1 MVVGVLAGLF
11 CGLLWGLTFVGPR
24 MVAPFTAVDIT
35 VVRYALFGLFSLALM
50 VVPRF
55 RPVGMGAGRIATGL
69 ALGAVCFNGYF
80 LAVAYAVHYAGAAI
94 PPLIVGTMP
103 VVMAVIAN
111 RHDRDVP
118 WGRLAV
124 PLALIL
130 AGVLAVNL
138 ESLLAGDGTRVP
150 DLPLGLAFSC
160 AALATWVW
168 YGLANGRVMRA
179 ADAPGTLPWT
189 GLQGLG
195 AAAGAVLIAPLASF
209 GDPAGP
215 TAAAPP
221 AEWATFLVW
230 AVTLGVAGSW
240 VATVAW
246 VVAARRLPVALTAQ
260 LIVSETVFGLIFG
273 FLYEHRWP
281 TPGEGAGIALQ
292 IVGVM
297 AAIAVFEAASRRAA
311 ATAVAPA

>member
-50 VVPRF
+50 AAPRF
-55 RPVGMGAGRIATGL
+55 RPVGLGRRRLVIGL

-80 LAVAYAVHYAGAAI
+80 LAVAYAVHFAGAAI

-111 RHDRDVP
+111 RHEGTVP
-118 WGRLAV
+118 WGRLAL

-130 AGVLAVNL
+130 AGVLAVNVEPL
-138 ESLLAGDGTRVP
+138 VGGASGHVV
-150 DLPLGLAFSC
+150 DLPLGLACSL
-160 AALATWVW
+160 AALAIWVW

-195 AAAGAVLIAPLASF
+195 AVAGALLITPLASF

-215 TAAAPP
+215 TAAATP
-221 AEWATFLVW
+221 AAFATFLVW
-230 AVTLGVAGSW
+230 AATLGIAGSW
-240 VATVAW
+240 LATVAW

-260 LIVSETVFGLIFG
+260 LILSETVFGLIFG

-281 TPGEGAGIALQ
+281 TPGEGIGIVLQ
-292 IVGVM
+292 IVGVV
-297 AAIAVFEAASRRAA
+297 AAIAVFEAASRAEAA
-311 ATAVAPA
+311 AGVPA